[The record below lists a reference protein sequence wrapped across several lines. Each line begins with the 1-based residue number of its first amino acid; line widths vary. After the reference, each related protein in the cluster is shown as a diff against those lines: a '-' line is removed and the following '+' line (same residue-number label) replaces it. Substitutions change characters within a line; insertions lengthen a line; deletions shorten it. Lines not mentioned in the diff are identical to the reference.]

1 MKYEENVPP
10 LISSTVAPTHYRVSM
25 DFNITKL
32 RIHSFTIS
40 IKVMKI
46 KILPRIKRGV
56 EK

>member
-56 EK
+56 AK